1 MIARPEDDSPS
12 IAALVRESFYRLFAD
27 EAIPLAGNIAFRIVF
42 SVFPFLIFLVALAGF
57 FGNEELAQRVVDFL
71 LGVAPAELVKPL
83 VPEIRSILT
92 VPRTGLLSISALI
105 TIWSAMGGVDSV
117 RVGLNRAYDL
127 RETRSYWHIYALD
140 ILFVIGSAV
149 FLLIFALLI
158 VFAPLL
164 LQLVETHAPS
174 LRGHLVTL
182 EQLRYPIG
190 ILLLTAGL
198 LLCHMVLPAR
208 THGLL
213 ALLPGVLLTVLA
225 WVIMSSAFSIY
236 LVNFNT
242 FASTYASLSGV
253 FTAMFFVYM
262 AALALILGGEVNRVL
277 EMRRLMRNERAAP
290 RDSGEV

>member
-1 MIARPEDDSPS
+1 MTARPEDDGPS

-42 SVFPFLIFLVALAGF
+42 SLFPFLVFLVALAGF
-57 FGNEELAQRVVDFL
+57 FGNEDLAERVVNYL
-71 LGVAPAELVKPL
+71 LEVAPAELVKPL
-83 VPEIRSILT
+83 APEIRSILT

-127 RETRSYWHIYALD
+127 RETRSYWRIYALD
-140 ILFVIGSAV
+140 TLFVIGSAI
-149 FLLIFALLI
+149 FLLIFSLLI

-164 LQLVETHAPS
+164 LLQIETHAPS

-182 EQLRYPIG
+182 EQLRYPVG
-190 ILLLTAGL
+190 ILLLTVGL
-198 LLCHMVLPAR
+198 LICHRVLPAR
-208 THGLL
+208 SRSIL

-236 LVNFNT
+236 LVKFNT

-253 FTAMFFVYM
+253 FTAMFFVYL

-277 EMRRLMRNERAAP
+277 EIRRLMRSERYAL
-290 RDSGEV
+290 RDNGEV